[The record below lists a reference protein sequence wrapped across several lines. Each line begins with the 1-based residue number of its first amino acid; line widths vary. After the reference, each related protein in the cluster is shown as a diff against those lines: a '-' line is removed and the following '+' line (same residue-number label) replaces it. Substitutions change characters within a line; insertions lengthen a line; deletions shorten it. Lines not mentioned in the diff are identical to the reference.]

1 MTKNVI
7 KDFAANFV
15 IGIKI
20 VIADFAIQA
29 MAFVSKNPHPHAKYP
44 TLLVRQLCR
53 PDVKE
58 MMTATLVSFA
68 MTMANASTDLVAV
81 TAAAQV
87 VKNVVAV
94 NVFQY
99 AVADPLVAP
108 DTFATNID
116 VTNGVEEMVTVVHRG
131 SFVIAQLVGVYYV
144 MIALTLIVIGTNYT
158 LGQKPTLYPEITKN
172 LMFETV

>member
-15 IGIKI
+15 IEIKI
-20 VIADFAIQA
+20 VIAEFAIHA
-29 MAFVSKNPHPHAKYP
+29 VVFVSKNPHPHAVCLAKYP
-44 TLLVRQLCR
+44 TLLVKQRR

-108 DTFATNID
+108 DTFATNIG

-144 MIALTLIVIGTNYT
+144 MIAQTLIVIGN
-158 LGQKPTLYPEITKN
+158 PFCN
-172 LMFETV
+172 LIRKRSASNAS